1 MTASRP
7 LGRSRPS
14 AILAVLLVA
23 SFLVSAD
30 STITNVATPSIRVSL
45 GASGSAVQFVV
56 GGYLVAY
63 AVLLITGARLGQT
76 HGYKRLF
83 LTGVSAFGLCS
94 LAAGVAPD
102 VGVLIAMRVFQG
114 AAAALMLP
122 QVLTG
127 IQLHFDGE
135 RRSHAIGLH
144 AVALSVGA
152 VAGQILGGVLISAN
166 IAGQTWR
173 PAFLINV
180 PICLAALAF
189 GINVLPADDR
199 HTRSCLD
206 LPGVAILSIAVLCL
220 VVPLTVGPDTGWS
233 AWTVGALAASIP
245 ALTLF
250 VHHQRRAL
258 QRGHVP
264 LVHVAI
270 ISRPAIGLGMIGLG
284 SSYATYFALLFTLA
298 QYLQTGLH
306 HSALFSGLILVP
318 WAAAFGLAGKTRRH
332 LPARL
337 LPTLPV
343 AGFALLAI
351 VYLAIG
357 AGSLAAA
364 LSTPLLAIL
373 FIPGGFGLGLLFT
386 SLLGHVMGAAP
397 QHHAADISGVSATV
411 TQIGGS
417 LGVAGFGTLYLTSA
431 HTDSPG
437 HAFGITALALAAT
450 AFMASIPTYLA
461 IRAAAAEPTPTQR
474 VPAPAIQEP
483 PIT

>member
-1 MTASRP
+1 
-7 LGRSRPS
+7 
-14 AILAVLLVA
+14 
-23 SFLVSAD
+23 
-30 STITNVATPSIRVSL
+30 
-45 GASGSAVQFVV
+45 QFVI

-63 AVLLITGARLGQT
+63 AVLLITGVRLGQT
-76 HGYKRLF
+76 HGCKRPF

-102 VGVLIAMRVFQG
+102 VGVLIGMRVFQG

-135 RRSHAIGLH
+135 RRSHTIGLH

-152 VAGQILGGVLISAN
+152 VAGQILGGVLISAD

-189 GINVLPADDR
+189 GINILPADDR
-199 HTRSCLD
+199 RTRSHLD

-233 AWTVGALAASIP
+233 AWTWATLAASIP

-250 VHHQRRAL
+250 VHIERRAL
-258 QRGHVP
+258 HRGHVP

-284 SSYATYFALLFTLA
+284 SCYATYVALLFTLA

-318 WAAAFGLAGKTRRH
+318 WAAAF
-332 LPARL
+332 
-337 LPTLPV
+337 
-343 AGFALLAI
+343 
-351 VYLAIG
+351 
-357 AGSLAAA
+357 
-364 LSTPLLAIL
+364 
-373 FIPGGFGLGLLFT
+373 
-386 SLLGHVMGAAP
+386 AP
-397 QHHAADISGVSATV
+397 DISGLSATV

-431 HTDSPG
+431 HTHSPG

-450 AFMASIPTYLA
+450 AILASIPTYLT
-461 IRAAAAEPTPTQR
+461 IKRPTPAEPTPRQP
-474 VPAPAIQEP
+474 VPASAVQEP
-483 PIT
+483 PIAQPGLEPVSETAPWRTRSDAASSLPCARPPGPSTTWPPCSS